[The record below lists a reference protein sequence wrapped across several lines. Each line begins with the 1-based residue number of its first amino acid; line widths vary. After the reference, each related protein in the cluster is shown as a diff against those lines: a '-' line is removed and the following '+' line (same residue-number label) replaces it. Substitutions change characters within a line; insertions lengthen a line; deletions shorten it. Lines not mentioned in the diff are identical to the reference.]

1 MAKSKQRGSTK
12 VSSKQDTRK
21 TGDKAL
27 SAVKEGRVTKP
38 AEAPKAKSKGVAKN
52 AAKATQ
58 KEGKKSKKTKKEPT
72 PPPESSSDSDEDMS
86 DDSSASSASEAEV
99 KPAAKT
105 NGANA
110 AVEKATE
117 SSSDSSDSEAEAPVK
132 KAAAVKANGKPAA
145 SAAKETSSS
154 ESESESDDEAVAP
167 APAAAAKARAAE
179 NDTSSGTSDSEG
191 SDDEDA
197 APAKVNGTAKR
208 VEALSGSNSDDESAS
223 SSGSSSD
230 SDSDESGAEEAVKEE
245 PASKKRKADTSA
257 TPAAKKS
264 KTADAAEAAPEG
276 IKNLFVGSLSWN
288 VDEDWLTREFE
299 EFGEIVGCRVI
310 TDRDSGRSKGFG
322 YVEFANAADAAK
334 AKAAKHEQ
342 ELDGR
347 PMNVDFSAP
356 RDNNKGDF
364 KDKAQGRANKFGDR
378 QNNPPQDTLFVGNVS
393 FEATPDMFSEYFGEY
408 GTITRVSLP
417 TDQETGALKG
427 FGYIG
432 FSSVEEATA
441 AHEALNG
448 AEIAGRAIRL
458 DYATPRTNDGGS
470 GGRGRGR
477 GGFNDRGGR
486 GGGRG
491 RGGFGDRGGR
501 GGRGGS
507 RGGRGGFS
515 TNRGGFGDFQGKKVT
530 F

>member
-1 MAKSKQRGSTK
+1 TK

-197 APAKVNGTAKR
+197 APA
-208 VEALSGSNSDDESAS
+208 
-223 SSGSSSD
+223 
-230 SDSDESGAEEAVKEE
+230 
-245 PASKKRKADTSA
+245 KKRKADTSA